1 MAEELLDELPR
12 PQRLAL
18 SYAPAKARRATLAL
32 LALDARLAAV
42 LRRRGEPMLAQMRLA
57 WWRDRLADDPASW
70 PVDAVLALLRQW
82 REPGALV
89 PLVDG
94 WEALLG
100 EQLDQAA
107 IAEFARGRG
116 AGFGS
121 LAREL
126 HCDTHN
132 AEAAGRLWARGD
144 LAANLT
150 DPAERAAAIEAA
162 GAEPRVSSLP
172 RLLRPLTVLAGLAE
186 ASLRRGGA
194 PLLANP
200 GAALLAVRL
209 GIFGR

>member
-32 LALDARLAAV
+32 IALDARLAAV

-70 PVDAVLALLRQW
+70 PADAVLALLPQW

-107 IAEFARGRG
+107 IAEFAHGRG
-116 AGFGS
+116 VSFGL

-126 HCDTHN
+126 RCDPHD
-132 AEAAGRLWARGD
+132 AEAAGRLWALGD

-150 DPAERAAAIEAA
+150 DPAERAAVIEAA
-162 GAEPRVSSLP
+162 GAEPRLSSLP
-172 RLLRPLTVLAGLAE
+172 RLLRPLTVLAGLAQ